1 MHTYNMYTYVY
12 IQYDIMY
19 IYIIYIYTYKLMGC
33 MNHVLPLAAQDQI
46 FLKASA
52 AAKVAIESG
61 LGVGLREFR

>member
-1 MHTYNMYTYVY
+1 MY
-12 IQYDIMY
+12 
-19 IYIIYIYTYKLMGC
+19 IYIYTYKLMGC

-61 LGVGLREFR
+61 